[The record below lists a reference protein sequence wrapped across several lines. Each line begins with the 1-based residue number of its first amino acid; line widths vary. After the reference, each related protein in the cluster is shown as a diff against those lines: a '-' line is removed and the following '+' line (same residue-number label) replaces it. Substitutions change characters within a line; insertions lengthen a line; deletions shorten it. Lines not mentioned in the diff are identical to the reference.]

1 MLVLFSFRSA
11 LALTAF
17 GSYWVVIGAGWVP
30 LLAGLLL
37 LPIASAPWVFG
48 VVGAAIAVSAVF
60 CCRSKVSTP

>member
-37 LPIASAPWVFG
+37 PIASAPWVFG